1 MNMKIN
7 KIYKTAIVNE
17 IKFVLKKMKE
27 SSSLEK
33 KLFYFSAIP
42 AELLRVLNLQYD
54 QDILYLHHVVNHTH
68 LMFQQRMTAMKTGDT
83 IVVID
88 EKQINKL
95 ESLLDDIIEVL
106 EQKKNIDDVLKAFI
120 ELAYSTGGNGFYL
133 MEKGLLKI

>member
-1 MNMKIN
+1 MKIN
-7 KIYKTAIVNE
+7 KIYKTAMVNE

-27 SSSLEK
+27 NSNLEK

-42 AELLRVLNLQYD
+42 AELLRVLNLEYD
-54 QDILYLHHVVNHTH
+54 QDILYLHHAVNHTH
-68 LMFQQRMTAMKTGDT
+68 LMFQQRMAAMKAGDT

-88 EKQINKL
+88 EIQINKL
-95 ESLLDDIIEVL
+95 ESLLDDIIGVL
-106 EQKKNIDDVLKAFI
+106 EQKNKIDDVLKAFI

>member
-1 MNMKIN
+1 MKIN

-17 IKFVLKKMKE
+17 VKFVLKKIQE
-27 SSSLEK
+27 NPNLEK

-42 AELLRVLNLQYD
+42 AELLRVLNLEYD

-68 LMFQQRMTAMKTGDT
+68 LMFQQRMAAMKAGDT
-83 IVVID
+83 IVIID
-88 EKQINKL
+88 EIQINKL
-95 ESLLDDIIEVL
+95 VSLLDDIIGVI

-120 ELAYSTGGNGFYL
+120 ALAYSTGGNGSYL

>member
-1 MNMKIN
+1 MKIN
-7 KIYKTAIVNE
+7 KIYKTAIINE

-27 SSSLEK
+27 NSNLEK

-42 AELLRVLNLQYD
+42 AELLRVLNLEYD

-68 LMFQQRMTAMKTGDT
+68 LTFQQRMTAMKAGDT

-88 EKQINKL
+88 ERQIDKL
-95 ESLLDDIIEVL
+95 ESLLDDIVGVI
-106 EQKKNIDDVLKAFI
+106 EQKMKIEDVLKAFI